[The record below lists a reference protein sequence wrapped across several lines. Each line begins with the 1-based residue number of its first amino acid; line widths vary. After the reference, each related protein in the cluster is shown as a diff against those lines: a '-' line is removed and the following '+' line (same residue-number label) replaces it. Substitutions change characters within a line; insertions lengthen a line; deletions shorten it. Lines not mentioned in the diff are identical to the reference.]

1 MKILKIISLG
11 CFLSLFFVFQG
22 IAQITGAVSTD
33 ISKTKYR
40 ENSVVYIDYVGT
52 IFSPPLQNPVIN
64 QLGLRFTPHVLPIVV
79 GTTVEFLNSDDVL
92 HNVFS
97 PDSCSERFNLGTW
110 PKNESNTRK
119 FEKIGC
125 ESVLLCYV
133 HPDMEAYIIVL
144 QNPFFSVTDKEG
156 NFKIDNMPPGNY
168 TLRVWNEKLMA
179 EEKQVTVPEK
189 GTVHVNFDLIKN

>member
-1 MKILKIISLG
+1 MNNLRFITAFFFINILIVS
-11 CFLSLFFVFQG
+11 SG
-22 IAQITGAVSTD
+22 IAQITGKVNTD
-33 ISKTKYR
+33 ISETKYK
-40 ENSVVYIDYVGT
+40 ENTVVYIDYVEA
-52 IFSPPLQNPVIN
+52 IFSPPEENPVVN
-64 QLGLRFTPHVLPIVV
+64 QLGLRFLPHFLSVVV

-119 FEKIGC
+119 FEKVGC